1 MKVQLVSMYG
11 VLNTWRWGCPTV
23 FSIVELVIYQN
34 HNWSLGNDVALG
46 IRTAPSS
53 FVGMAGEA
61 HEVWCWQGLETLKS
75 CEALHTARKAVPP
88 PSLWGPAEDGVSQDF
103 QLQCSALAPGS
114 ASSGVFHGWIACVN
128 PVLSSSKLFSPNE
141 RLACRCCIVWGL
153 SLTMRLCGINPNR
166 IWFLHRGFIWGF
178 HKTSQ
183 KLYCY
188 RVWGLQCCK
197 HHTHVLR
204 VNRNHPQIQVLFLS
218 LT

>member
-1 MKVQLVSMYG
+1 MSLINPFLVLIHWESVHNFWLVFWSSFFFFFFSFRVFGIKHLDYITNPQKVQLVSMYG
-11 VLNTWRWGCPTV
+11 VLNTWRWGCPTF

-88 PSLWGPAEDGVSQDF
+88 PSSWGPAEDGVSQDF

-114 ASSGVFHGWIACVN
+114 AISGVFHG
-128 PVLSSSKLFSPNE
+128 
-141 RLACRCCIVWGL
+141 
-153 SLTMRLCGINPNR
+153 
-166 IWFLHRGFIWGF
+166 
-178 HKTSQ
+178 
-183 KLYCY
+183 
-188 RVWGLQCCK
+188 
-197 HHTHVLR
+197 
-204 VNRNHPQIQVLFLS
+204 
-218 LT
+218 